1 MIGAARADR
10 LRSMTTRGEGAVS
23 LAFTEEMKGFLDFE
37 ETDHRRAFRAGEAA
51 GRRLMFHIT
60 VTTDDIERFL
70 DDGDYPARVAG
81 WVRCDA
87 LGGLLEV
94 EDGHFKLL
102 VAGDRRRMEYR
113 LAFRDPAGA
122 PLTLAGHKEVRD
134 GCDLWSDMSTLFA
147 HVQAGHAPDAPV
159 VATGILQIH
168 PNDFARQLT
177 SFRVSPPLRLDA
189 LARFGALFAGDLWDA
204 YR

>member
-1 MIGAARADR
+1 
-10 LRSMTTRGEGAVS
+10 MTNGAVS

-51 GRRLMFHIT
+51 GRRLMFQVT

-70 DDGDYPARVAG
+70 DDEDYPARVSG

-87 LGGLLEV
+87 LGGLLDV
-94 EDGHFKLL
+94 EDGHFNLL
-102 VAGDRRRMEYR
+102 VDGDRRRMDYR
-113 LAFRDPAGA
+113 LHFRDPADA
-122 PLTLAGHKEVRD
+122 PLALAGYREVRD
-134 GCDLWSDMSTLFA
+134 APGYDLWSDMSTLFA
-147 HVQAGHAPDAPV
+147 HVHAGHEPDGAV
-159 VATGILQIH
+159 VATAILEIH
-168 PNDFARQLT
+168 PNDFAKQLT